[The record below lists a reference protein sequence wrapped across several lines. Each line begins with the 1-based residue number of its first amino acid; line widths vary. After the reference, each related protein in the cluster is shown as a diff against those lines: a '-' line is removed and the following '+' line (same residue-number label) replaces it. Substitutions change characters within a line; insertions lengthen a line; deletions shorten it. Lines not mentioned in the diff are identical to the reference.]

1 MKIKSLLGR
10 FSSKGFTLIELL
22 IVIAVLGVLASVVL
36 VAINPAEQ
44 LARGRDSSRL
54 QAVAQLGHAMQA
66 YFTAQGSLIPSPYT
80 DWQTKLVNSGDITTA
95 IAFPAGAGGCTPVAN
110 NQNNICFGPIG
121 TTDFAVW
128 TTLESNQYKTK
139 ARISPP

>member
-1 MKIKSLLGR
+1 MKIKSLFSK

-66 YFTAQGSLIPSPYT
+66 YFTAQGSLPAVAN
-80 DWQTKLVNSGDITTA
+80 WQTTLKNSGDITSVQTVDITGIPVA
-95 IAFPAGAGGCTPVAN
+95 ADCEPVAN
-110 NQNNICFGPIG
+110 REGNACYAFSGV
-121 TTDFAVW
+121 TSTDFVVW
-128 TTLESNQYKTK
+128 VPVESNQY
-139 ARISPP
+139 